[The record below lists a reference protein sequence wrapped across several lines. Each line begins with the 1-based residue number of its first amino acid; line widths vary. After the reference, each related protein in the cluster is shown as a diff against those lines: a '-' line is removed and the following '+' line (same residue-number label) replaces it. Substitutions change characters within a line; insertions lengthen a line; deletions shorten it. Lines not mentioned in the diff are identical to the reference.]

1 MKGKSSSDD
10 IPMPV
15 IPTDRIKNEPVEIRE
30 EFNAPTNRDRPQ
42 PPLKKKPVL
51 TKEQRRK
58 RRKRR
63 LQITFLSAILAV
75 GIVIGF
81 IIGRMWPD
89 RTEITFYAN
98 IKEVNE
104 ANLLVEG
111 IDEND
116 QKHRSEMYISL
127 DKLDTAGQFQTA
139 AGDDRDIDELSVG
152 DLIRVTYD
160 GKMQET
166 FPLQLPIVWKIEQTA
181 P

>member
-30 EFNAPTNRDRPQ
+30 EFNAPTNRDRSQ

-63 LQITFLSAILAV
+63 LQIIFLSAILAV

-81 IIGRMWPD
+81 IIG
-89 RTEITFYAN
+89 
-98 IKEVNE
+98 
-104 ANLLVEG
+104 
-111 IDEND
+111 
-116 QKHRSEMYISL
+116 
-127 DKLDTAGQFQTA
+127 
-139 AGDDRDIDELSVG
+139 
-152 DLIRVTYD
+152 
-160 GKMQET
+160 
-166 FPLQLPIVWKIEQTA
+166 
-181 P
+181 